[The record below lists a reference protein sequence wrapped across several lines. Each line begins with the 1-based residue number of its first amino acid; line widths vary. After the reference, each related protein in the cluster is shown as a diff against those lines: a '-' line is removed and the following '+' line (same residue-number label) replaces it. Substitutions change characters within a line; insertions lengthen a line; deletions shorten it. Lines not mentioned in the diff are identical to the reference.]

1 MKWDGAR
8 AIAYRHEDGRIQ
20 LTGRNGTD
28 YTARF
33 PEITEALA
41 GVPGPLVLDGEIVVM
56 SNGLP
61 SFSALQ
67 GRIHRTRAASVRTGA
82 TTTPALFIAFDVL
95 HTDRPLLA
103 EPYLRRRA
111 VLEGLDLDRPGLRVP
126 PTWTSVTDAYGWT
139 REHRLEGVIA
149 KRADSPY
156 TPGARTRHW
165 IKIKHL
171 KTADVVLGG
180 WLPGGTTGTTVR
192 AVLVGAPVEPGRLTF
207 VGSVGTGFA
216 TAERRALA
224 ATLRRL
230 ATPLS
235 PFAGT
240 AGALGLPRGTEIRFV
255 RPELRAEVE
264 FLELTPAG
272 RLRHPVWRGLRG

>member
-1 MKWDGAR
+1 MGRVR
-8 AIAYRHEDGRIQ
+8 AVAYREGDSVRLAGRH
-20 LTGRNGTD
+20 GTD

-33 PEITEALA
+33 PEVAEALA
-41 GVPGPLVLDGEIVVM
+41 GVPGPLILDGEIVVM
-56 SNGLP
+56 LGGRP

-67 GRIHRTRAASVRTGA
+67 GRIHRTRPASVRAGA
-82 TTTPALFIAFDVL
+82 TAAPALFIAFDVL
-95 HTDRPLLA
+95 YTDRPLLT
-103 EPYLRRRA
+103 EPYLQRRA
-111 VLEGLDLDRPGLRVP
+111 VLESLDLERPRLRVP

-139 REHRLEGVIA
+139 REHQLEGLIA

-156 TPGARTRHW
+156 TPGTRTRHW
-165 IKIKHL
+165 TKIKHL

-230 ATPLS
+230 ATPVS
-235 PFAGT
+235 PFTGG
-240 AGALGLPRGTEIRFV
+240 AGALGLPRGTEVRFV

-272 RLRHPVWRGLRG
+272 RLRHPVW